1 MTNIDTPS
9 CLSVSELN
17 RLVKECLEVNFPAI
31 WLEGEVSNF
40 KHYPSGHM
48 YFKLKDAKAQVN
60 CVFFAGA
67 NRLCRFTMTD
77 GLHIRVRAKI
87 SLYPE
92 RGDFQLIIELA
103 EAAGDGALRLAFE
116 QLQAKLRQEGLFD
129 AARKRPLP
137 PFPKSVGL
145 ITSTQGAVVRDMV
158 TTLKRR
164 FPAIGII
171 IYPAQVQGIAA
182 VPSLLNALMLANQR
196 QECDVLIIARGGG
209 SLEDLQAFNDEQ
221 VARAIAAS
229 TLPIVSAVGHE
240 TDVTIADFVADL
252 RAPTPTAAAELVSPH
267 VDDYLQQIKHIH
279 HRLLRIF
286 VQQLE
291 KWQMQYKHLQTR
303 LKHPGQR
310 LAEQSQ
316 QLDHQWQRLGQA
328 WQLASHRWQLNVNQL
343 EHGLFRLSPMHQLA
357 QVKQLVVKQQLQLIH
372 AIKHLQE
379 RYQLTLAA
387 KASELEALSPLQTL
401 ARGYSITSDATSGKV
416 VTQSNTVQSGQLL
429 NIRLSDG
436 GLLCQVLNHL
446 DAQRTQDSS
455 K

>member
-1 MTNIDTPS
+1 MSFNPLMINIDTPS

-17 RLVKECLEVNFPAI
+17 RLVKDCLEVNFPAI

-60 CVFFAGA
+60 CVFFAGT
-67 NRLCRFTMTD
+67 NRLCRFAMSD

-92 RGDFQLIIELA
+92 RGDFQVIIELA

-129 AARKRPLP
+129 AAKKRSLP
-137 PFPKSVGL
+137 PFPKTVGL
-145 ITSTQGAVVRDMV
+145 ITSSQGAVVRDMV

-182 VPSLLNALMLANQR
+182 VASLLNALTLANQR

-229 TLPIVSAVGHE
+229 LLPIVSAVGHE

-267 VDDYLQQIKHIH
+267 VEDYLQQIKHIY
-279 HRLLRIF
+279 HRLLRVFI
-286 VQQLE
+286 QQLE
-291 KWQMQYKHLQTR
+291 KWQMQCKHLQTR

-316 QLDHQWQRLGQA
+316 QLDHQWQRLCQA
-328 WQLASHRWQLNVNQL
+328 WQLASHRWQLNLHQTEHHLLQTSPLNQL
-343 EHGLFRLSPMHQLA
+343 SFM
-357 QVKQLVVKQQLQLIH
+357 KQQLTKQQLTLIH
-372 AIKHLQE
+372 AIKNLQQ

-387 KASELEALSPLQTL
+387 KVGELEALSPLQTL
-401 ARGYSITSDATSGKV
+401 ARGYSITTDASSGKIIA
-416 VTQSNTVQSGQLL
+416 QSKAVNIGQILKV
-429 NIRLSDG
+429 RLAEG
-436 GLLCQVLNHL
+436 ELLCEVREFHVV
-446 DAQRTQDSS
+446 A
-455 K
+455 